1 MKKKLSVV
9 TAAALLASMAF
20 SMTACTESN
29 TDVLLQTAK
38 GSYSATVT
46 KLNFEGSKTYYRGIY
61 YPTPGSSYTDT
72 YTTRNEQ
79 NYSVSASDSAGTL
92 VIKHDTLNYDSRS
105 YYENNGTTNTNYKL
119 FDLASNQ
126 FTGVSSSDAIRNI
139 SNGLFYS
146 AYTNEY
152 NYNSSTYYTLYTPSS
167 TINSSLYGTVQDGM
181 FIEDG
186 NRYTYTDYNG
196 NVKTESDPFNRILKE
211 GAEVDL
217 ETSNYYVVNDGNQVY
232 SLFQKSN
239 AEYLYSIDVAR
250 LANVSIEASYTN
262 IWNVGDK
269 IFFQTK
275 YELPEDS
282 DKYDYSKDG
291 RKYDF
296 DTYSYDLSDYAE
308 QKEKP
313 EFVEEDLDFVVE
325 EVGDCAPEFV
335 TLAVS
340 SIDDNYMLSETFV
353 QTYNES
359 GSVYVDIQALVPGAV
374 SCYSTAKYLYVA
386 DMSGMVYVYDGEEC
400 INTFNTNITASLSGG
415 CEFNGG
421 MTLKIN
427 DTLYIY
433 NEKFDR
439 TNTVNYV
446 TEYGTTNDGNLW
458 YKTRSRNSD
467 TVYLYAYSVNGG
479 ERSITSW
486 ANNPAEQNNN
496 HYDYTEYVGM
506 YDDYVITKYVDW
518 NSYYNSYGSWT
529 YESTTTYSV
538 NFLANV
544 TDPGFSGYDSAA
556 SVGEYSANDGHT
568 TYNVFCLGR
577 KNGSTD
583 SYTWTYTYYTVTCTN
598 PAYEFVKAEK

>member
-29 TDVLLQTAK
+29 TDVLLPTAK

-46 KLNFEGSKTYYRGIY
+46 KLNFESSNAYYRGVY
-61 YPTPGSSYTDT
+61 YPYYGSSYSET
-72 YTTRNEQ
+72 YTTQ
-79 NYSVSASDSAGTL
+79 NKQLYNVSASDEAGTL
-92 VIKHDTLNYDSRS
+92 VLKYDTYNYDSRNYS
-105 YYENNGTTNTNYKL
+105 EATTNTNYKL
-119 FDLASNQ
+119 FDLASNS
-126 FTGVSSSDAIRNI
+126 FTGVSSSDEIRNI

-146 AYTNEY
+146 YYTNEY
-152 NYNSSTYYTLYTPSS
+152 NYNTSVYYTLYTAST
-167 TINSSLYGTVQDGM
+167 TINSGLYGSVQDGM
-181 FIEDG
+181 FVEDG

-196 NVKTESDPFNRILKE
+196 NLQTENDPFSRILKE
-211 GAEVDL
+211 GADVEL
-217 ETSNYYVVNDGNQVY
+217 ETSNYYVVDDGDQVY

-250 LANVSIEASYTN
+250 LANVSVEAEYCS

-269 IFFQTK
+269 IFFQTV

-282 DKYDYSKDG
+282 DKYDFSDEG
-291 RKYDF
+291 DKYDF

-308 QKEKP
+308 NHEKP
-313 EFVEEDLDFVVE
+313 EFVEEDLDFVVKY
-325 EVGDCAPEFV
+325 VGYCAPEFV
-335 TLAVS
+335 VLSVQ
-340 SIDDNYMLSETFV
+340 SIDDNYMLGEAFA

-359 GSVYVDIQALVPGAV
+359 GSVYVDLQALVPGAIGCEM
-374 SCYSTAKYLYVA
+374 SAKYLYII
-386 DMSGMVYVYDGEEC
+386 DNSRMVYVYDGEEC
-400 INTFNTNITASLSGG
+400 INTFNMNISSSLNGG

-421 MTLKIN
+421 MMFMVN
-427 DTLYIY
+427 DTMYIY

-439 TNTVNYV
+439 MNTVNYV
-446 TEYGTTNDGNLW
+446 TDYGTTNDGNLW

-467 TVYLYAYSVNGG
+467 TVYLYVYSVNGG

-486 ANNPAEQNNN
+486 ANNPTEQNNN

-538 NFLANV
+538 SFLANV
-544 TDPGFSGYDSAA
+544 TDSGFSGYDSAS
-556 SVGEYSANDGHT
+556 SVGMYTANDGLT

-577 KNGSTD
+577 KNGSSD